1 MCFFKKKKKK
11 ELVHID
17 SKYQMG
23 EMVRFRHKGE
33 IAPGYVYAIHKRED
47 GLYYDIQIGGECP
60 AIIEGIKEETII
72 PRKTA

>member
-1 MCFFKKKKKK
+1 MCFFKKKNKK
-11 ELVHID
+11 EPVHID
-17 SKYQMG
+17 SKYQLG

>member
-1 MCFFKKKKKK
+1 
-11 ELVHID
+11 
-17 SKYQMG
+17 MG

-60 AIIEGIKEETII
+60 VIIEGIKEETII